1 MIEPPTI
8 SRPTTEDIPRPTA
21 SQYSADEARCFPE
34 ITAQFTCEVCGM
46 SDQSSRIRRLEDV
59 VQRLEEESKNRIQD
73 RQRYDEDRQRN
84 DEDRQRYDEKIRKL
98 KALSDEDAEIWAGPI
113 IKKVANE
120 IILRIAKKQPKEQP
134 ASNIFSKFA
143 AENPE
148 DFQMLSRLFGQGRDT
163 QKYAQFLDSLV
174 LARNAAINCKVNE
187 LDEQVAML
195 LRLNRRHPTISAM
208 FFDQWTFILKYDR
221 LKGLFPDRFV
231 IL

>member
-73 RQRYDEDRQRN
+73 RQRYDE
-84 DEDRQRYDEKIRKL
+84 ELRKL
-98 KALSDEDAEIWAGPI
+98 KVLSDEDAEIWAGPI

-148 DFQMLSRLFGQGRDT
+148 DFQMLSRLFGQGRDK